1 MMYLKRPCAIAGREL
16 VSYFATPVGYV
27 VIALYLVVSG
37 ILFSLT
43 VLVPGGAASMR
54 SFFDVSVF
62 LLLFIAP
69 AISMRLLSEE
79 LRSGT
84 LECLMTCPVMDW
96 EVVLGKWLAAL
107 GFFVVMLAPTLV
119 FVLLLEIYSQP
130 DYGPIFCGYLGLLS
144 VGSLYLAAGLLA
156 STFWSSQILSYLIAL
171 FFWMFYWGF
180 TSILPQYVGGKAA
193 DYLFWLNINSRFSN
207 DFAKGVIDTST
218 LVYFASG
225 AVFFLIAAVKVLESR
240 RWR

>member
-1 MMYLKRPCAIAGREL
+1 
-16 VSYFATPVGYV
+16 
-27 VIALYLVVSG
+27 
-37 ILFSLT
+37 
-43 VLVPGGAASMR
+43 MR
-54 SFFDVSVF
+54 SFFEVSVF

-84 LECLMTCPVMDW
+84 LESLMTCPVMDW
-96 EVVLGKWLAAL
+96 EVVIGKWLAAT

-119 FVLLLEIYSQP
+119 FVLILEIYAAP

-144 VGSLYLAAGLLA
+144 VGCLYLAAGLLA

-171 FFWMFYWGF
+171 FFWLFYWGL
-180 TSILPQYVGGKAA
+180 TSMLPGYLGGKSAE
-193 DYLFWLNINSRFSN
+193 YLYWLNISSRFSN
-207 DFAKGVIDTST
+207 DFAKGVLDTST
-218 LVYFASG
+218 LIYFASG
-225 AVFFLIAAVKVLESR
+225 TIFFLIAAVKVLESR

>member
-1 MMYLKRPCAIAGREL
+1 MKYLKRPFAIAGREL

-43 VLVPGGAASMR
+43 TLQPGEAAEMR
-54 SFFDVSVF
+54 SFFDVSLF
-62 LLLFIAP
+62 LLLFMAP

-79 LRSGT
+79 MRLGT
-84 LECLMTCPVMDW
+84 IESLMTCPVMDW
-96 EVVLGKWLAAL
+96 EVVFGKWLAAT
-107 GFFVVMLAPTLV
+107 GFLAVMLSPTLV
-119 FVLLLEIYSQP
+119 FVVLLEIYAQP
-130 DYGPIFCGYLGLLS
+130 DYGPIFCGYLGLMS
-144 VGSLYLAAGLLA
+144 VGGLYLAAGLLA

-171 FFWMFYWGF
+171 FFWLFYWAF
-180 TSILPQYVGGKAA
+180 TSVLPQYVGGKSAE
-193 DYLFWLNINSRFSN
+193 YLSWLNVNSRFSN

-225 AVFFLIAAVKVLESR
+225 TVFFLIAAVKVLESR